1 MDLRPG
7 WWADYSAEAARQMYN
22 SSPASSLPPPP
33 AYNRNHSSS
42 PELSSSGR
50 GLHLVQ
56 PASYLPHGHSD
67 MMRQSYVSHILPDS
81 GPEDGNIDYHQHHQ
95 VGYPMYLQNRDFYG
109 QTSAAIRHFR
119 ESLIRQHKSVDS
131 EEFPSSPTTSD
142 SFSGYGTDK
151 EFDNVSDKEFSKSEH
166 VNSTVIQR
174 NIQEHKVFD
183 YQTTSVIRE
192 SLKNQHIRH
201 PIQNIIESLPK
212 YEKCPDLSEAL
223 PVSLPITPPGGHKE
237 MATESVSY
245 DICNTSNL
253 SPPSSPDSPVVG
265 ASGIWPWTQ
274 PYSGNQHAE
283 YWRDHESL
291 PMQLQPGVTEGDIA
305 TALLRN
311 PHISS
316 HPRKSKKCKCPN
328 CEDNPDGS
336 SATGGAKKRMHLCHV
351 PGCNRSYSK
360 TSHLKAH
367 LRWHAGDRP
376 FPCTW
381 QGCTKS
387 FTRSDELQRHM
398 RIHTGEKRFE
408 CLLCSKKFS
417 RSDHLKK
424 HAKIHEANPT
434 GKIKRGRQSSNQV
447 KQSSVIVNRN
457 VFEPW
462 KQTDYN
468 TAVDFRIYPN
478 FASRV
483 NV

>member
-7 WWADYSAEAARQMYN
+7 WWADYSAESARHMYN

-33 AYNRNHSSS
+33 AYNRTHASS
-42 PELSSSGR
+42 PDIASTGR
-50 GLHLVQ
+50 GVHMVQ
-56 PASYLPHGHSD
+56 PTSYLPVGHPD
-67 MMRQSYVSHILPDS
+67 IIRQSYVSHILPDS
-81 GPEDGNIDYHQHHQ
+81 GPEDGLVDYPQHHQ
-95 VGYPMYLQNRDFYG
+95 VGYPMFLPNRDFYG
-109 QTSAAIRHFR
+109 QTNAAIRHFQ

-131 EEFPSSPTTSD
+131 EEFPSSPTTSE

-151 EFDNVSDKEFSKSEH
+151 EFDNISDKDGFTKSEH
-166 VNSTVIQR
+166 VIQR
-174 NIQEHKVFD
+174 NIREQKVFD
-183 YQTTSVIRE
+183 YHPTSVIRE
-192 SLKNQHIRH
+192 SFKNHHIRH
-201 PIQNIIESLPK
+201 PIQNIIESPPK
-212 YEKCPDLSEAL
+212 YEKFTDLGGAQ
-223 PVSLPITPPGGHKE
+223 PVSLPITPPGCNKE
-237 MATESVSY
+237 IATESASY

-253 SPPSSPDSPVVG
+253 SPPSSPDSPIVG

-274 PYSGNQHAE
+274 PYSGNQHPE
-283 YWRDHESL
+283 YWRDQESI
-291 PMQLQPGVTEGDIA
+291 PMHLQNSVTDGDIA

-311 PHISS
+311 PHITS

-336 SATGGAKKRMHLCHV
+336 ANGGAKKRVHLCHV

-381 QGCTKS
+381 QACTKT

-408 CLLCSKKFS
+408 CQLCSKKFS

-424 HAKIHEANPT
+424 HAKIHEANPG
-434 GKIKRGRQSSNQV
+434 GKIKRGRQSSSQV

-462 KQTDYN
+462 KQPDYN

-478 FASRV
+478 FAGRV
-483 NV
+483 HV